1 MFDLKRWT
9 GVDLSKHRGLY
20 ENAKSEGYAVLTF
33 CQYGVHT
40 APLYVAVMIK
50 RAHNPEQKAFWA
62 MTRPE
67 FKHIFDQQVKQ
78 GWGLVLLSAHGPAN
92 GALFA
97 GVFEKR
103 DPILLTTLE
112 LTRKELAHKT
122 LQAMNAKART
132 EGLRPLCIAS
142 YGEANSPRFA
152 AIWQNNT
159 GPDAVLWNNDGT
171 LDSADTLEQRNAAQ
185 SSNWCR
191 PVFLTLNKNQEFCS
205 VYEASD
211 VGRFEIVKLTD
222 SIGYELAYQEWVTEK
237 GFLPICV
244 QAAGEDAVTA
254 LFSAIFVERDKAMP
268 RVWSATGGHN
278 HTDIESNVRAA
289 MTNTIIRQASVA
301 IVFKKRLVYARGF
314 NMAESNWPQAEPTT
328 HFRLASCSKSIT
340 ALAIFQLIEEGKLK
354 LSDRMQDILKLKTP
368 AGDEPTDP
376 KFKEIM
382 IQHLLEHSSGLPPS
396 EFDDDLHALTTA
408 FNNAGKTV
416 SLPVSAEDTDSFIA
430 TLSVQPPGRKFVY
443 NNCGYYLLGR
453 VVKQLRG
460 TATPIDAYQKHLF
473 DPLHIARIRRAKSL
487 IADQQPGEAR
497 YQDPLLAVGPSVFPG
512 KKLVPTYYGT
522 YHLEILDGDGGLTGA
537 AVDVARLVAILTSQ
551 DDSPALKRSTIV
563 TMFEKG
569 AAIFDPKKG
578 RRSGFGFDAITD
590 EGNGQFFALKGGAL
604 TDAHSVIE
612 IGGDWGSVSLFAA
625 ADAPNAGSLPPSG
638 FLDLYA
644 PEPDRDSLMDV
655 DDLFPQYGMPSL

>member
-1 MFDLKRWT
+1 MYNLKHWS
-9 GVDLSKHRGLY
+9 GVSLPDHLVLY

-103 DPILLTTLE
+103 DPIPLTTFE
-112 LTRKELAHKT
+112 LTRKELGHKT
-122 LQAMNAKART
+122 LQAINAKARK

-142 YGEANSPRFA
+142 YGEANSQRFA

-171 LDSADTLEQRNAAQ
+171 LDSLDTLEQRNAAQ
-185 SSNWCR
+185 ISNWCR

-222 SIGYELAYQEWVTEK
+222 SIRFELAYQEWVTEK

-244 QAAGEDAVTA
+244 QAAGEDALTA
-254 LFSAIFVERDKAMP
+254 SFSAIFVEREKPIP
-268 RVWSATGGHN
+268 RVWSATGGPD
-278 HTDIESNVRAA
+278 HTHIENNVQAA
-289 MTNTIIRQASVA
+289 MTSAIIRQAGVA

-328 HFRLASCSKSIT
+328 HFRLASCSKTIT

-376 KFKEIM
+376 KFKEIR
-382 IQHLLEHSSGLPPS
+382 IRHLLEHSSGLPPS
-396 EFDDDLHALTTA
+396 EFDDDLKALTTA
-408 FNNAGKTV
+408 FNNAGKTA

-430 TLSVQPPGRKFVY
+430 TLPVQPPGHIFIY
-443 NNCGYYLLGR
+443 SDCGYYLLGR

-460 TATPIDAYQKHLF
+460 TVTPIDAYQKHLF
-473 DPLHIARIRRAKSL
+473 DPLQIQRIRRAKDL

-497 YQDPLLAVGPSVFPG
+497 YQDPLLEVGTSVFPG
-512 KKLVPTYYGT
+512 KELLPTCYGST

-537 AVDVARLVAILTSQ
+537 AVDVARLVAVLTSQ
-551 DDSPALKRSTIV
+551 DDSPVLKRETIV
-563 TMFEKG
+563 PRFIRGSVLTQ
-569 AAIFDPKKG
+569 DG
-578 RRSGFGFDAITD
+578 RRAGYGFDAID
-590 EGNGQFFALKGGAL
+590 KQSDGKFFALKGGAL
-604 TDAHSVIE
+604 PDAHSAIVID
-612 IGGDWGSVSLFAA
+612 GDWGSVSLFAG
-625 ADAPNAGSLPPSG
+625 ADAPNAGSVSLGG
-638 FLDLYA
+638 FLSVYA
-644 PEPDRDSLMDV
+644 PNRDSLMNN
-655 DDLFPQYGMPSL
+655 DDLFPQFGMPSL